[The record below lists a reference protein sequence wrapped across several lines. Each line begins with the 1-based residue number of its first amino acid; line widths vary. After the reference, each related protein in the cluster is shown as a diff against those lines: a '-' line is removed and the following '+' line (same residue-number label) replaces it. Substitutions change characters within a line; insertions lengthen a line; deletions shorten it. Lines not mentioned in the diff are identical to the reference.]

1 MRLTEVLV
9 CVVLLMISAG
19 VAGGALIAGQKG
31 SLRLEGNTRVLMSV
45 LDADLFLRN
54 EASLIDVPYFESLEG
69 KKKDIEELFKVIEL
83 LKNQQ
88 PLPPEK
94 RDHALTGDYS
104 GYRECHVHPDFLLVY
119 KVVDSQLQLYL
130 YRTGTHSDLFG

>member
-19 VAGGALIAGQKG
+19 VAGRALIAGQKG

-54 EASLIDVPYFESLEG
+54 KASLIDVPYFESLEG
-69 KKKDIEELFKVIEL
+69 KRKDIEELFKEKCRDKGIEVKTL
-83 LKNQQ
+83 SFEYKKETKTELVKIEWELNG
-88 PLPPEK
+88 
-94 RDHALTGDYS
+94 RDYVT
-104 GYRECHVHPDFLLVY
+104 REYIRQRVFD
-119 KVVDSQLQLYL
+119 D
-130 YRTGTHSDLFG
+130 

>member
-69 KKKDIEELFKVIEL
+69 KRKDVEELFKEKCRDKGIEVKTL
-83 LKNQQ
+83 SFEYKKETKTELVKIEWELNG
-88 PLPPEK
+88 
-94 RDHALTGDYS
+94 RDYVT
-104 GYRECHVHPDFLLVY
+104 REYIRQRVFD
-119 KVVDSQLQLYL
+119 D
-130 YRTGTHSDLFG
+130 